1 MTCYENPS
9 AQSWLLNPET
19 NHTPNQDIIS
29 EHGTTRL
36 GITPLQFHS
45 RVLPDYSPTPLVRLD
60 DTIIQE
66 LGVSAI
72 YLKDE
77 SSRLGLPAFKILGA
91 SWAIFLALCE
101 RFDLPPNTTT
111 LQDVR
116 NITAMMLSDGPMVLY
131 AATDGN
137 HGRAV
142 ARMAALTGCRAYIV
156 IPRGVSDHSQA
167 LIQSEPGTVV
177 VRCDGDYDDAVK
189 LAAAE
194 ASSSSSSSR
203 SNSLLVQDTSWEGY
217 EDIPA
222 RIVQGYTTLFAEIDE
237 QLFNERQSA
246 PMIPTHIVVPVGVG
260 SLAHA
265 AVQHY
270 RSSVYR
276 TTRPAPSIVTV
287 EPETAAC
294 LLTSLKAGRPTTIQT
309 GDTVMAGLN
318 CGTVSRL
325 AWPDLL
331 VGVDV
336 ALAVSDEEAIRG
348 VHDLAR
354 LGVSSGPCGSAAL
367 AAVRKLVKLE
377 RDDGGHEARFTPES
391 VVVLISS
398 EGSQT
403 YLEN

>member
-1 MTCYENPS
+1 MDYYENPS
-9 AQSWLLNPET
+9 ARSWILNSNTKSAQE
-19 NHTPNQDIIS
+19 IIS
-29 EHGTTRL
+29 DHGTIPRL
-36 GITPLQFHS
+36 GITPLEFHS
-45 RVLPDYSPTPLVRLD
+45 CVLPGYTPTPLVRLD
-60 DTIIQE
+60 DAIARE
-66 LGVSAI
+66 LGVSAV

-91 SWAIFLALCE
+91 SWAIFLTLCG
-101 RFDLPPNTTT
+101 RFNLAPGTTT
-111 LQDVR
+111 LQDIR
-116 NITAMMLSDGPMVLY
+116 DATAKLPDHQLLVLY

-156 IPRGVSDHSQA
+156 VPSGVSDHSRA
-167 LIQSEPGTVV
+167 LIGSEPGTTVV
-177 VRCDGDYDDAVK
+177 HCKGDYDEAVR

-194 ASSSSSSSR
+194 ASVHVSPSSSGSG
-203 SNSLLVQDTSWEGY
+203 SLLIQDTSWKGY

-222 RIVQGYTTLFAEIDE
+222 RIVEGYTTLFAEMDG
-237 QLFNERQSA
+237 QLRQEDA
-246 PMIPTHIVVPVGVG
+246 PAIPTHIVVPVGVG

-270 RSSVYR
+270 RSSAYCA
-276 TTRPAPSIVTV
+276 TRPAPSIITV

-294 LLTSLKAGRPTTIQT
+294 LLTSLRAAKPTTIQT
-309 GDTVMAGLN
+309 GHTVMAGLN

-325 AWPDLL
+325 AWPDLFA
-331 VGVDV
+331 GVDV
-336 ALAVSDEEAIRG
+336 ALAVSDDEAILG

-367 AAVRKLVKLE
+367 AAVRKLVQLE
-377 RDDGGHEARFTPES
+377 TENNVFERRFTS
-391 VVVLISS
+391 DSIVVLISS